1 MSFDPLRPDSDTPKN
16 GDFAAYVEEL
26 VHRRGNAGAAGSAPA
41 QRMAPGTGAAASQRD
56 PVSAAHDPVSAARES
71 VLNAARPLIGKLCNV
86 LLALGIVWM
95 ILGLGIEIPFFA
107 DSIPIGLILIV
118 GSFFI
123 RNKFGP

>member
-26 VHRRGNAGAAGSAPA
+26 VHRRGNASASGSTPS

-56 PVSAAHDPVSAARES
+56 TAPAGPQSVLSAAA
-71 VLNAARPLIGKLCNV
+71 PLIGKLCNA